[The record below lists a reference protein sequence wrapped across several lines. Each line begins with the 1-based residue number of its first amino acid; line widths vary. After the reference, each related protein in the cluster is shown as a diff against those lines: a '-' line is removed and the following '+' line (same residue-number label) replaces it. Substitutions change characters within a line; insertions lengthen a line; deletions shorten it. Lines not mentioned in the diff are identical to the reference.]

1 MIRKMQETDIEVLAG
16 IWLRTNLQAHHFI
29 PESYWTQHVEAVKT
43 MFSGAELYVCEEE
56 GQLLGFIGLDGDYIA
71 GLFVRSG
78 AQSRGIGRQL
88 LSFVKE
94 RKDQLSLSV
103 YEKNARAV
111 RFYQREGFALQGA
124 DSDKDTGEKEYR
136 MIWRGRRGRYGQ
148 QI

>member
-1 MIRKMQETDIEVLAG
+1 MIRKMQETDIEALAG

-29 PESYWTQHVEAVKT
+29 PESYWTQRFEAVKA

-56 GQLLGFIGLDGDYIA
+56 GQPLGFIGLDGDYIA

-94 RKDQLSLSV
+94 QKDQLTLSV

-111 RFYQREGFALQGA
+111 RFYQREGFVLQGT
-124 DSDKDTGEKEYR
+124 DTDKDTGEKEYR
-136 MIWRGRRGRYGQ
+136 MIWRGRRGRHGQ